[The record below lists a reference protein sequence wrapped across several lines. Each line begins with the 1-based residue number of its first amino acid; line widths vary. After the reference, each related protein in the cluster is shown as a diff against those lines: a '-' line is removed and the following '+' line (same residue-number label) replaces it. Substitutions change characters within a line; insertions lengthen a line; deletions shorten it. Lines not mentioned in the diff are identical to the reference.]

1 MATQI
6 IINSSNFNTESSTF
20 TYNFPSTQA
29 LTDSEIGVSTA
40 NIFNS
45 IYNVSA
51 ELGTNSIQIMFP
63 SGASS
68 YVTTTYTIPDGFY
81 DDTSFNYYLQSIFLT
96 GLFYTA
102 ASSNLKIT
110 TYLSVGVSTN
120 QYANTIT
127 TYPIPF
133 TALPPSGA
141 TWSANTG
148 TLRSPQIKFLGNTGN
163 LFGFL
168 PNVWYGATATELITN
183 SVICPQIN
191 PSQSIILT
199 CNLVANTGLAYPSNM
214 LYSMSI
220 NSAFGNMISSP
231 NSEII
236 YSTIA
241 STHIKQIELKIYDN
255 NMSPLR
261 LLDSNVLIVLSIRK
275 KRV

>member
-102 ASSNLKIT
+102 ASS
-110 TYLSVGVSTN
+110 
-120 QYANTIT
+120 NTIT